1 MDLVVVR
8 QEVETVLLLVQHK
21 EIMVEL
27 ETMHLITKVV
37 VEEDLLL

>member
-1 MDLVVVR
+1 VR

-27 ETMHLITKVV
+27 ETMDLITKVV
-37 VEEDLLL
+37 AVEDLPL